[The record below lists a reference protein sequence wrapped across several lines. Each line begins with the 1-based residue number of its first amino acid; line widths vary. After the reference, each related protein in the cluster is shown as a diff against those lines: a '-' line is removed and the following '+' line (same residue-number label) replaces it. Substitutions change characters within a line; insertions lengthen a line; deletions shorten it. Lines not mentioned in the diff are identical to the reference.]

1 MEDSE
6 IVELYFSRNENA
18 IAETRTKYEKYL
30 RTIAYNILA
39 NNEDTDECVNDTY
52 FKAWDSIPPN
62 KPVKLSIYLGAI
74 VRNLAISVFRK
85 QNTASRAGSQYALSL
100 DELAECVS
108 GNDSPEE
115 QVEVGVVAKAVS
127 DYLRTVS
134 SDARVIFVCRYYYN
148 DSISR
153 IAEYFGAG
161 ESKIKSSLFRTRNG
175 LKEYLKKE
183 GLDI

>member
-1 MEDSE
+1 MEDSQ
-6 IVELYFSRNENA
+6 IVDLYFSRNENA

-52 FKAWDSIPPN
+52 LKAWNSIPPN
-62 KPVKLSIYLGAI
+62 RPAKLAIYLGAI
-74 VRNLAISVFRK
+74 ARNPAISVFRK

-108 GNDSPEE
+108 GSESPEE
-115 QVEVGVVAKAVS
+115 QAEAGVVAKAIS
-127 DYLRTVS
+127 SYLRTLS
-134 SDARVIFVCRYYYN
+134 PEQRVIFVCRYYYN
-148 DSISR
+148 DPISR
-153 IAEYFGAG
+153 IAGYFGAS
-161 ESKIKSSLFRTRNG
+161 ESKVKSSLFRARNG

>member
-1 MEDSE
+1 MEDNE

-18 IAETRTKYEKYL
+18 IVATRTKYEKYL
-30 RTIAYNILA
+30 RTIAFNILA

-52 FKAWDSIPPN
+52 FKAWESIPPN
-62 KPVKLSIYLGAI
+62 KPVKLAIYLGAI

-85 QNTASRAGSQYALSL
+85 QNAASRVGSQYALSL

-108 GNDSPEE
+108 DSESPED
-115 QVEVGVVAKAVS
+115 QVEAGVIARAVS

-134 SDARVIFVCRYYYN
+134 HEARVIFVCRYYYN
-148 DSISR
+148 DPISR
-153 IAEYFGAG
+153 IAGYFGTG